1 MLDAGLRVNATK
13 STFATNK
20 IEYLGYILTQEG
32 IKPQPEKVSAI
43 LVIQPPTN
51 VKGLRKFLGMVQYYR
66 DLWEKRSDML
76 APLMDLVGECG
87 HTKTTKQ
94 KGTKK
99 RPWYWSDTHQKAF
112 NAIKAALARDVL

>member
-1 MLDAGLRVNATK
+1 MLHAGLCVNATK

-20 IEYLGYILTQEG
+20 IEYLGYILTREG

-43 LVIQPPTN
+43 LAIQPSIN
-51 VKGLRKFLGMVQYYR
+51 FKGIWKFLGMVQYYP
-66 DLWEKRSDML
+66 DLWEKRSELL
-76 APLMDLVGECG
+76 APLTVFVGLCG

-99 RPWYWSDTHQKAF
+99 QPTPKSFQCYKSSTS
-112 NAIKAALARDVL
+112 